1 MNKVDF
7 SQKDELVF
15 EKLNNF
21 GALGKRALFI
31 FQHLFLREDFRKL
44 VAEIRQK
51 LDIPASGL
59 EPKANT
65 EHRKIVEE
73 KFLDHGGFNGE
84 IIFNTKIRLD
94 SETSHLVDRYIEQSG
109 IDSSVPNM
117 DLAEGFI
124 KSVIQEYIVFNDFLG
139 FFKGSFALA
148 TVETYG
154 DFKQDGDDRDP
165 VELRFSIPISAK
177 KEEVKDYFDTIWGNV
192 EFARKEIL
200 SEKDRVRFRPRANF
214 IRDLRILN
222 KYIEIE
228 NLSVAQRKEKGI
240 SYIEIAV
247 KRELEAEGFKDIPD
261 EGTIRSIVSRLKN
274 EIKDKSAF
282 WQEIEEYEL
291 PEETENTKFDD
302 F

>member
-1 MNKVDF
+1 MNKIDF
-7 SQKDELVF
+7 SQKDELIF
-15 EKLNNF
+15 EKLNNL

-44 VAEIRQK
+44 VMDIRQK
-51 LDIPASGL
+51 LGIPTTGL
-59 EPKANT
+59 EPKNNT

-73 KFLDHGGFNGE
+73 RFLDHGGFNGE
-84 IIFNTKIRLD
+84 IIFNTKIKLD
-94 SETSHLVDRYIEQSG
+94 CDANQLVDRYIEQSG

-124 KSVIQEYIVFNDFLG
+124 KSVIQEYVVLNDFVG

-154 DFKQDGDDRDP
+154 DFKQDDDDRDP
-165 VELRFSIPISAK
+165 VEMRFSIPISAK

-228 NLSVAQRKEKGI
+228 NLSIAQRKDRGI
-240 SYIEIAV
+240 SYIEIAT
-247 KRELEAEGFKDIPD
+247 KKELALEGFKDIPD

-282 WQEIEEYEL
+282 WQEIEEPEL
-291 PEETENTKFDD
+291 PEKTDSAKFDD